1 MNYQFRIAEGLLAA
15 IHADL
20 SRPHAHA
27 YERVGFIHCRFGA
40 GPHRSVILAQ
50 DYASVADADYL
61 ESEEMGAVM
70 GPTAIRLALQAVYRH
85 QGPVFHVHRH
95 DHDGIPGFSR
105 VDLRESAKFVPDFW
119 KVAPEMP
126 HGALVLSHDAATGR
140 VWCPRNHEAQPLTS
154 IVSVGTR
161 LTRLGAAHD

>member
-1 MNYQFRIAEGLLAA
+1 MNYQFRISEGLLAA
-15 IHADL
+15 IHVDL

-40 GPHRSVILAQ
+40 AAHRGVILAQ
-50 DYASVADADYL
+50 AYAPVADEDYL
-61 ESEEMGAVM
+61 ESDTMGAVM
-70 GPTAIRLALQAVYRH
+70 GPSAIRLALQAAYQH
-85 QGPVFHVHRH
+85 HGPVFHVHRH
-95 DHDGIPGFSR
+95 DHDGVPGFSR
-105 VDLRESAKFVPDFW
+105 VDLRESDQFVPDFW
-119 KVAPEMP
+119 KVAPAMP

-140 VWCPRNHEAQPLTS
+140 VWCPRDREARPLTA